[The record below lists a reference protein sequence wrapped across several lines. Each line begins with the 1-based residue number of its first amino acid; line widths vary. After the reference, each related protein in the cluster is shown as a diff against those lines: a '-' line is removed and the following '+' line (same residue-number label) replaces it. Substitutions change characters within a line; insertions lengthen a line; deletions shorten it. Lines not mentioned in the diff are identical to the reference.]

1 MGFEIKLVAEAGS
14 DITRHKNKFI
24 EKFGSTPSFYIR
36 VPGRV
41 NIIGEHIDYCGY
53 GVLPMAIQP
62 QILLTVGKSPES
74 RLRLINIDNEKYPEF
89 ERTLDEDINIDQSH
103 PFWWNY
109 FLCGLK
115 GAMQEIPDTSDK
127 FGLDCIVDGS
137 IPAASGLSSSSAVV
151 VSAALALFS
160 IAGKLSSHEP
170 SELADL
176 CAKAERFIGTQG
188 GGMDQAIE
196 LLAVEGKAQYIQFNP
211 IRTTSVELPSEACF
225 VIANSLS
232 ESNKAAG
239 SEFNQR
245 VVECRLAAKILAKK
259 LDVEHW
265 KKIVRLIDVQIALS
279 GSLQQMIDWVDQH
292 LHQAPYTKEEI
303 IDLLDLTNE
312 ELDTSVLTNNTKHL
326 QSFKLYQR
334 AYHVF
339 SEAHRVEEYQRIC
352 ATSKSLEDLGQLMYQ
367 SHKSCSQLYECSH
380 SNLDL
385 LVTLSQ
391 EAGAYG
397 ARLTGAGWG
406 GCIVALVPHT
416 KVNDYIEFLQ
426 SRYYTGLEKAKEL
439 DINSYL
445 FPTKP
450 GPGAQVFTAK

>member
-1 MGFEIKLVAEAGS
+1 M
-14 DITRHKNKFI
+14 
-24 EKFGSTPSFYIR
+24 
-36 VPGRV
+36 
-41 NIIGEHIDYCGY
+41 
-53 GVLPMAIQP
+53 
-62 QILLTVGKSPES
+62 
-74 RLRLINIDNEKYPEF
+74 
-89 ERTLDEDINIDQSH
+89 
-103 PFWWNY
+103 
-109 FLCGLK
+109 
-115 GAMQEIPDTSDK
+115 
-127 FGLDCIVDGS
+127 
-137 IPAASGLSSSSAVV
+137 

-303 IDLLDLTNE
+303 IDLLGQDHVISTGHQMTNI
-312 ELDTSVLTNNTKHL
+312 VLN
-326 QSFKLYQR
+326 F
-334 AYHVF
+334 
-339 SEAHRVEEYQRIC
+339 E
-352 ATSKSLEDLGQLMYQ
+352 
-367 SHKSCSQLYECSH
+367 
-380 SNLDL
+380 
-385 LVTLSQ
+385 
-391 EAGAYG
+391 
-397 ARLTGAGWG
+397 
-406 GCIVALVPHT
+406 
-416 KVNDYIEFLQ
+416 
-426 SRYYTGLEKAKEL
+426 
-439 DINSYL
+439 
-445 FPTKP
+445 
-450 GPGAQVFTAK
+450 